1 MTSPMITVD
10 WAAPGPWTSHR
21 FRLLRALSRHESA
34 MFHPDGR
41 RKIFDVGQW
50 EIVSLNYVVTSLLP
64 HWKSVL
70 MALFQVISGPIN
82 RPFLLGG
89 GQPKGSSVALGE
101 WKLRYF
107 TQQYKWGFQHLWQ
120 LWLIDRRFGSRCVTQ
135 QWFMSDSRLH
145 TSSYILCTCAK
156 MIFLHKFGLW
166 YIRLWRWIRSRS
178 LPLKITA
185 KPAGHLKTENWAS
198 WSAKVWIYVDISNNH
213 TGKVWIYVDI
223 SNNHTGNQLSSVW
236 LLWCQKYDRST

>member
-1 MTSPMITVD
+1 
-10 WAAPGPWTSHR
+10 
-21 FRLLRALSRHESA
+21 

-101 WKLRYF
+101 
-107 TQQYKWGFQHLWQ
+107 
-120 LWLIDRRFGSRCVTQ
+120 
-135 QWFMSDSRLH
+135 
-145 TSSYILCTCAK
+145 
-156 MIFLHKFGLW
+156 
-166 YIRLWRWIRSRS
+166 
-178 LPLKITA
+178 
-185 KPAGHLKTENWAS
+185 
-198 WSAKVWIYVDISNNH
+198 
-213 TGKVWIYVDI
+213 
-223 SNNHTGNQLSSVW
+223 
-236 LLWCQKYDRST
+236 